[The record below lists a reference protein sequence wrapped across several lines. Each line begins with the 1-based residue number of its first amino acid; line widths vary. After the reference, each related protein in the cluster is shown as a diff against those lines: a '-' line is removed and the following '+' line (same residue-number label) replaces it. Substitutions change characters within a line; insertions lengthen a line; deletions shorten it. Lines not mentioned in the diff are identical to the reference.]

1 MLKKAGIV
9 VAASAAALL
18 AVSPLAF
25 AGEGGDGHG
34 YGHGSDTDSVQVNN
48 NDSGSHS
55 SGLIAVGDVNALN
68 DINLCPAIP
77 VGVGIGDI
85 LGILSPGNAAVTPS
99 VDDSSCVIDKSVEQ
113 DNDND

>member
-25 AGEGGDGHG
+25 AGDKGDHGHG
-34 YGHGSDTDSVQVNN
+34 HGHDGVQVNHV
-48 NDSGSHS
+48 DEGSNA
-55 SGLIAVGDVNALN
+55 SGLIAIGEVNALN
-68 DINLCPAIP
+68 DINVCPAIP

-85 LGILSPGNAAVTPS
+85 LGILSPGTATVASSADDTTCI
-99 VDDSSCVIDKSVEQ
+99 VDNSIDQENE
-113 DNDND
+113 D

>member
-25 AGEGGDGHG
+25 AGDKGEGHG
-34 YGHGSDTDSVQVNN
+34 HGHDGGREGVQVNHV
-48 NDSGSHS
+48 DEGSNA
-55 SGLIAVGDVNALN
+55 SGLIAIGEVNALN
-68 DINLCPAIP
+68 NINVCPAIP

-85 LGILSPGNAAVTPS
+85 LGLLSPGTANVVPTADDTTCV
-99 VDDSSCVIDKSVEQ
+99 VDDSTEQ
-113 DNDND
+113 ENNG